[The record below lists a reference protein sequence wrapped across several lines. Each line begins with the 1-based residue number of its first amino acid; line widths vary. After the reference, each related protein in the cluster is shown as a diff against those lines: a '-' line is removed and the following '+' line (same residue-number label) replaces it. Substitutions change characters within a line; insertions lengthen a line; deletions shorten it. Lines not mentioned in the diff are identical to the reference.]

1 MANAYNFG
9 QDRLSEKQISNMQKY
24 LTDEGWRNY
33 LIHISLSD
41 YVVKGFD
48 YEAFAKDPSAFF
60 ALYADIF
67 FSVPD
72 CYFQGLGLQT
82 FGLWYPNKTY
92 TDGRIYHP
100 YISYMCYDETMSLK
114 EVYGLDFSVERSS
127 LLPIYDNFLG
137 WLYGKG
143 TDQSGAGGNL
153 FMAFTNIP
161 GLGTFSKAGIYCW
174 MLIYLFFYFIYRQK
188 KEPLL
193 LVGLGIGVYLT
204 VALSPMIV
212 YRYCAPVIFSA
223 PLLVSVLFWP
233 WKEDV

>member
-1 MANAYNFG
+1 
-9 QDRLSEKQISNMQKY
+9 
-24 LTDEGWRNY
+24 
-33 LIHISLSD
+33 
-41 YVVKGFD
+41 
-48 YEAFAKDPSAFF
+48 
-60 ALYADIF
+60 
-67 FSVPD
+67 
-72 CYFQGLGLQT
+72 
-82 FGLWYPNKTY
+82 
-92 TDGRIYHP
+92 
-100 YISYMCYDETMSLK
+100 MCYDETMSLK
-114 EVYGLDFSVERSS
+114 DVYGLDFSVERSS